1 MIATNGPI
9 DVRLDTYRA
18 MFRLDGKTALIVGAA
33 SGIGWMLAIVT
44 MAGIRKKL
52 RYADVP
58 KGLEGFGISMII
70 AGLMAMAFML
80 FSGIT
85 L

>member
-1 MIATNGPI
+1 MVERNLTCVESVVFG
-9 DVRLDTYRA
+9 TS
-18 MFRLDGKTALIVGAA
+18 
-33 SGIGWMLAIVT
+33 SGIGWLLAIVT
-44 MAGIRKKL
+44 MAAIKKKL

-58 KGLEGFGISMII
+58 KGLEGFGISMMIT
-70 AGLMAMAFML
+70 GLMAMAFML

>member
-1 MIATNGPI
+1 
-9 DVRLDTYRA
+9 
-18 MFRLDGKTALIVGAA
+18 
-33 SGIGWMLAIVT
+33 MLAIAT

-70 AGLMAMAFML
+70 AGLMAMGFML

-85 L
+85 V